1 MRFSE
6 NNKEKQLRRI
16 KSTVTQS
23 QVQEPNDGHPLGKML
38 SGKMLAPSPAFQKAL
53 LGAYSTLSVATMS
66 RTLTLRIS
74 FPDIATLYLQFVP
87 RLYPFFQGS
96 QIRRKKMKILVMMI

>member
-1 MRFSE
+1 MSFSE

-23 QVQEPNDGHPLGKML
+23 QVQEQNDGHPLGKML

-53 LGAYSTLSVATMS
+53 LGAYLALST
-66 RTLTLRIS
+66 RT
-74 FPDIATLYLQFVP
+74 
-87 RLYPFFQGS
+87 
-96 QIRRKKMKILVMMI
+96 